1 MNQAYTAALAR
12 RSPAMND
19 NELPPIPSAAS
30 TDSLEGMEGL
40 ERVDWSE
47 SPDMEVDDG
56 APEALT
62 LSEWRER
69 MDLASGAGGM
79 ATVVCSVE
87 LRQLASGDVVDGA
100 VLDAVARELV
110 LVHEPEIGVALDGA
124 LIVLALPSGVSWAA
138 IATTVERAVVSQ
150 GLAATSVHAGFGLA
164 EFETQGQSMDDA
176 VRLSRLAAA
185 KAYAENMGVCE
196 LTLADEAIL
205 GRSEA
210 VASALKTAL
219 NEDRGL
225 RLVFQPKID
234 TATQAF
240 VGAEALLRFQCEEL
254 GEVGPSEFFPI
265 AARTGLLGR
274 LERWVFE
281 HGIAEIARFAS
292 AHGLSVPVSIN
303 VRGADLL
310 SDGFVEQIGSLL
322 KAADL
327 DPSLLRVEVSEADIL
342 AQSDVAQER
351 LEATQA
357 LGVSV
362 ALDDFGKEGSTLA
375 DLRRLP
381 VDVVK
386 VHKAFIRDLEA
397 DPTAATLVQGVMSLA
412 RAVGIETVAVG
423 VESWS
428 QFEALRSFGCSAV
441 QGFLFSPPL
450 EAGAFAARLREAA

>member
-1 MNQAYTAALAR
+1 MN
-12 RSPAMND
+12 N

-47 SPDMEVDDG
+47 SPDMEVDQG
-56 APEALT
+56 VPESLT

-69 MDLASGAGGM
+69 RMLAHGVEEPSSLI
-79 ATVVCSVE
+79 CSVH
-87 LRQLASGDVVDGA
+87 LRQLTSGEEVDEA
-100 VLDAVARELV
+100 VMEAVARELV
-110 LVHEPEIGVALDGA
+110 LVHEPEVGVVLEDA
-124 LIVLALPSGVSWAA
+124 LIVLELPGGVSWAA

-164 EFETQGQSMDDA
+164 EAGARGQSLDDA
-176 VRLSRLAAA
+176 LRLSRLAAA

-205 GRSEA
+205 GRADA
-210 VASALKTAL
+210 VAGALRSALE
-219 NEDRGL
+219 EDRGL

-234 TATQAF
+234 TGTQRF
-240 VGAEALLRFQCEEL
+240 VGAEALLRFQCDEL

-265 AARTGLLGR
+265 AARAGLLER

-281 HGIAEIARFAS
+281 NGIAEIARFAS

-310 SDGFVEQIGSLL
+310 SEGFVEQIGSLL
-322 KAADL
+322 EASRL
-327 DPSLLRVEVSEADIL
+327 DPALLRVAVSEADIFARL
-342 AQSDVAQER
+342 DVAQER

-386 VHKAFIRDLEA
+386 VHKAFIRDLED

-412 RAVGIETVAVG
+412 RTVGIETVAVG

-428 QFEALRSFGCSAV
+428 QFESLRSLGCSAV

-450 EAGAFAARLREAA
+450 EADAFAARLREAA